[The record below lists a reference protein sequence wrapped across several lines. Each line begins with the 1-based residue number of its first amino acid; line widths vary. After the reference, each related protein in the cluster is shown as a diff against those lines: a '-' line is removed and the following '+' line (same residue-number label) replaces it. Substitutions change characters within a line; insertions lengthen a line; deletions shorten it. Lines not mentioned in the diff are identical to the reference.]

1 MCSVGQKTQQGKGR
15 RGDGNN
21 KKKEEQHKES

>member
-1 MCSVGQKTQQGKGR
+1 MCSVGQKTQQGKAR
-15 RGDGNN
+15 RGGRNN